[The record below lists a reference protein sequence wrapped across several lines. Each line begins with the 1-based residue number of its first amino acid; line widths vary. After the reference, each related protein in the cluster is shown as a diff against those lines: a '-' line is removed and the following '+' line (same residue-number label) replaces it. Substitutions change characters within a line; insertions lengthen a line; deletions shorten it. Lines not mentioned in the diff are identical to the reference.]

1 VDVTKILEK
10 DHRQVEKLFSR
21 IEKAEGDGRT
31 PLIDELVTALRGHKA
46 LEEAVLYPAMGP
58 VTGPEDVQEG
68 NAEHELARTGLE
80 DVIRLAPD
88 EPGFG
93 AALDAVKAGI
103 EHHVDEEEDDI
114 FPTLRKDGTEVLER
128 IALPFMKKRLEL
140 GLPTEADA
148 IAAAGQ

>member
-10 DHRQVEKLFSR
+10 DHRQVEKLFSM

-31 PLIDELVTALRGHKA
+31 PLIDELVTALRGHMA
-46 LEEAVLYPAMGP
+46 LEEAVLYPVMGP

-128 IALPFMKKRLEL
+128 IALPFMKKRLAL
-140 GLPTEADA
+140 GLPMEDDA
-148 IAAAGQ
+148 VAAANQ